1 VRFIAPL
8 HSRSDLSRKIS
19 LGKIIF
25 FCYSII
31 VLKKKEFV
39 EKNIRLSFE
48 FSKYLID
55 HPEFEEKIP
64 AGAEVVILLEDDHK
78 FNKKAE
84 ALAEKSKQEGQQ
96 VVFVKVKALAPVSA
110 SRLIN
115 PRLELAV
122 SI

>member
-1 VRFIAPL
+1 MTE
-8 HSRSDLSRKIS
+8 
-19 LGKIIF
+19 
-25 FCYSII
+25 
-31 VLKKKEFV
+31 KEFV

-55 HPEFEEKIP
+55 HPELEDKLPEE
-64 AGAEVVILLEDDHK
+64 AEVVILLEDDPE

-84 ALAEKSKQEGQQ
+84 ILAEKSKQEGQQ
-96 VVFVKVKALAPVSA
+96 VVFVKVKALTPVSA

-115 PRLELAV
+115 PRLELAA

>member
-1 VRFIAPL
+1 MRFIAPL

-115 PRLELAV
+115 PRLELAEWC
-122 SI
+122 